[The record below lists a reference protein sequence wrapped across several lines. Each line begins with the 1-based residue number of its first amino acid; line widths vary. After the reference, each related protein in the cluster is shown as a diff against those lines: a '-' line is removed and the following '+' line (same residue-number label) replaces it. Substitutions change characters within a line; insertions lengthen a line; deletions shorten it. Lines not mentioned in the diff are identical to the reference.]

1 MKLIYKT
8 YLILSIVLSATICS
22 LQLNAAVSAEK
33 TIEAVSK
40 KLNSAKSLQVHF
52 TLLSNGQAVKGEMLV
67 AGNKFYIETPQIAA
81 WHNGQFQWVLNKND
95 REVNLSQPD
104 PVEIQQINPLSVISN
119 FKNNFSATVEKS
131 TTTQTVILLTPKQ
144 KSNEIHT
151 ASLTINKATS
161 LPDTITVTL
170 NNGQS
175 ISIHISS
182 IKTGNK
188 VNASVFQFDK
198 KKYPNAQIID
208 LR

>member
-1 MKLIYKT
+1 MIYKT
-8 YLILSIVLSATICS
+8 YLILVLLLTVAICS
-22 LQLNAAVSAEK
+22 LRLNATVSAEK
-33 TIEAVSK
+33 TIETISK

-52 TLLSNGQAVKGEMLV
+52 TLSSNGQTMKGEMLV
-67 AGNKFYIETPQIAA
+67 AGNKFYIETPQVAA

-95 REVNLSQPD
+95 REVNLSKPD
-104 PVEIQQINPLSVISN
+104 PVELQQINPLSVISN

-131 TTTQTVILLTPKQ
+131 TSTQTVILLSPKQ
-144 KSNEIHT
+144 KSNEIRT

-161 LPDTITVTL
+161 LPDAITITL

-175 ISIHISS
+175 VSIHISS
-182 IKTGNK
+182 LKTGNK
-188 VNASVFQFDK
+188 VNDSVFQFDK